1 VPNTR
6 AGNRSRAAD
15 HTTMLACISRRDAY
29 IKCAMSEIKADGLF
43 YAVRPSGLFVVG
55 VLCLFVFAGLSAQ
68 TVYKTVDES
77 GHATYSTSP
86 PPDGVAAEVMIVEP
100 APLPGF
106 VPPPTRK
113 SAAEPGTAPA
123 MPQVREVQY
132 ADMSLEELDAGCET
146 AREARIAPIRT
157 RETAQCKASRTDPDI
172 CDRYYQDLGEPRAN
186 PDGTLSPRM
195 FDDLPECKL
204 AEDERLRRA
213 EPNPGER

>member
-1 VPNTR
+1 
-6 AGNRSRAAD
+6 
-15 HTTMLACISRRDAY
+15 
-29 IKCAMSEIKADGLF
+29 MSEINAAGLL

-55 VLCLFVFAGLSAQ
+55 VLGLLFILGLPAQ

-77 GHATYSTSP
+77 GHATYSTTP
-86 PPDGVAAEVMIVEP
+86 PPDGVAAKVMMDEP

-106 VPPPTRK
+106 GPPPPRK
-113 SAAEPGTAPA
+113 SSEEPGTASA
-123 MPQVREVQY
+123 TPQIREVHY
-132 ADMSLEELDAGCET
+132 ADMTVEELDAGCET

-157 RETAQCKASRTDPDI
+157 REIALCKASRTDPEI
-172 CDRYYQDLGEPRAN
+172 CDRYYHDLGEPRAN
-186 PDGTLSPRM
+186 PNGTLSPRM